1 MTRSALRAIA
11 ITMAFVVSTAGA
23 PAIAGDVSI
32 DAPLA
37 TRIVQVD
44 RADLTNRDRLSG
56 LRREIRIAARAACKE
71 QYPTDTYYLSRACSS
86 GSVRDALDQLREL
99 QARQFDRHASVGSQ
113 LVISIRPK

>member
-1 MTRSALRAIA
+1 MTSSPLRAIA
-11 ITMAFVVSTAGA
+11 ITMAFVGSTAGA

-44 RADLTNRDRLSG
+44 CADFTSRDCLSRLY
-56 LRREIRIAARAACKE
+56 REIRTAARDACKE

-99 QARQFDRHASVGSQ
+99 QARQSDRYVSVGFH
-113 LVISIRPK
+113 LAISIRPK